1 MRLTRRGVGWNRASR
16 ARVYSIVGRIAAV
29 VGTAGVVINL
39 DPYLVIPVPFSLF
52 LPFTMMLG
60 VALMFTGLIV
70 GTEARHEAMG
80 DVEVDAEGTL
90 HLRAGKDSR
99 AFVRRDLRGA
109 WLVRDSDGRRLDH
122 WVEVVAKDGTEISV
136 HVLSVE
142 EGHAL
147 VEALGFE
154 TGGRA
159 VRIPLAKRGRRRF
172 HLLFAFLAYL
182 AAVIPVGASGAL
194 AVLTIPALYILMRFA
209 FRPPTLDIGHD
220 AVNVE
225 RDFRTTRIPREEIA
239 RAYFVKPSWIVIERK
254 DGTKVRIGSVG
265 LEPVRVLAA
274 AELIEER
281 VGNRPA
287 PARAAAFERGGR
299 GIAEWRAAIQ
309 TALEPD
315 YRSSG
320 TSVDDATAV
329 LASSTA
335 SVEQRIGAALALRV
349 AGEPLEKVRIAAE
362 GTVDPKIR
370 VVLEA
375 IADGADDEHLE
386 QTLRAMKR

>member
-1 MRLTRRGVGWNRASR
+1 M
-16 ARVYSIVGRIAAV
+16 
-29 VGTAGVVINL
+29 
-39 DPYLVIPVPFSLF
+39 
-52 LPFTMMLG
+52 
-60 VALMFTGLIV
+60 
-70 GTEARHEAMG
+70 
-80 DVEVDAEGTL
+80 
-90 HLRAGKDSR
+90 
-99 AFVRRDLRGA
+99 
-109 WLVRDSDGRRLDH
+109 
-122 WVEVVAKDGTEISV
+122 
-136 HVLSVE
+136 
-142 EGHAL
+142 
-147 VEALGFE
+147 
-154 TGGRA
+154 
-159 VRIPLAKRGRRRF
+159 
-172 HLLFAFLAYL
+172 
-182 AAVIPVGASGAL
+182 
-194 AVLTIPALYILMRFA
+194 
-209 FRPPTLDIGHD
+209 
-220 AVNVE
+220 
-225 RDFRTTRIPREEIA
+225 
-239 RAYFVKPSWIVIERK
+239 KPSWIVIERK